1 MIAPA
6 ELYPTGRTNIWVVID
21 RVVIDL
27 RDRIALKGM
36 RRLRGCLREF
46 GELEFIDEDH
56 AVLIAWRGGARRLVA

>member
-6 ELYPTGRTNIWVVID
+6 ELYPTGRTNIW
-21 RVVIDL
+21 VVIDL

>member
-1 MIAPA
+1 M
-6 ELYPTGRTNIWVVID
+6 WVVF
-21 RVVIDL
+21 DL

-46 GELEFIDEDH
+46 GDLEFIDEDH

>member
-6 ELYPTGRTNIWVVID
+6 ELYPTGRTNIWVVF
-21 RVVIDL
+21 DL

-46 GELEFIDEDH
+46 GDLEFIDEDH